1 MSSALPG
8 NGQEQYNKELLCK
21 DCKHSRAD
29 WLARLIKASRQF
41 SCTLPESWIPPD
53 YDPVI
58 GLTKEGYF
66 QSAVTMRSPWNKTCG
81 AAATK
86 WLPRKKKHLFLMLR
100 KVHFMSD
107 SRTVT
112 STQARK
118 SLLRAFRAKRP
129 LFLWGPPGI
138 GKSELVEGITEELGG
153 LMIDLRLGQME
164 PTDIRGIPFYN
175 KELGKMDWAPPIEL
189 PDEEMAKDYPIV
201 VLFLDE
207 LNSAAPSVQAAAYQ
221 LILNRRIGKYRLP
234 KNVVLVAAGN
244 RESDK
249 GVTYR
254 MPTPLANRF
263 IHQEMKVDF
272 ASYQTW
278 AVQNNIH
285 KDVVG
290 YLSFAKQD
298 LYDFDSKSSSRAF
311 ATPRTWTFVS
321 ELLDEDDGDADTLT
335 NLIAGTVGEGLAV
348 KFMAHRKISARLPNP
363 EDILSGK
370 VTTLDVKEVSAMYS
384 LVISMCY
391 ELKDA
396 VARKIPDKEFH
407 AMSDN
412 FLGYMMK
419 NFETELTVM
428 GARIALTT
436 YNLPFQPTKLK
447 NFDEFHQRFGKYILQ
462 ASA

>member
-1 MSSALPG
+1 
-8 NGQEQYNKELLCK
+8 
-21 DCKHSRAD
+21 
-29 WLARLIKASRQF
+29 
-41 SCTLPESWIPPD
+41 
-53 YDPVI
+53 
-58 GLTKEGYF
+58 
-66 QSAVTMRSPWNKTCG
+66 
-81 AAATK
+81 
-86 WLPRKKKHLFLMLR
+86 
-100 KVHFMSD
+100 MSD

-112 STQARK
+112 AAQARK
-118 SLLRAFRAKRP
+118 SLLEAFRVKRP

-138 GKSELVEGITEELGG
+138 GKSELVEGITNELGG

-175 KELGKMDWAPPIEL
+175 KDTGTMEYAAPGDL
-189 PDEEMAKDYPIV
+189 PDEATASQYPIV

-207 LNSAAPSVQAAAYQ
+207 MNSAPASVQSAAYQ
-221 LILNRRIGKYRLP
+221 LILNRRVGKYKLP
-234 KNVVLVAAGN
+234 DNVVMVAAGN

-272 ASYQTW
+272 PSWQEW

-298 LYDFDSKSSSRAF
+298 LYDFDAKSASRAF
-311 ATPRTWTFVS
+311 ATPRSWSFVS
-321 ELLDEDDGDADTLT
+321 QLLSDGVDDETMT
-335 NLIAGTVGEGLAV
+335 NLVAGTVGEGLAV
-348 KFMAHRKISARLPNP
+348 KFMAHRKIAGRMPKP
-363 EDILSGK
+363 EDILNGK
-370 VTTLDVKEVSAMYS
+370 VTDLNVKEVSAMYS

-391 ELKDA
+391 ELKGA
-396 VARKIPDKEFH
+396 VEQKVDSKKFH
-407 AMSDN
+407 EMADN
-412 FLGYMMK
+412 FFSYMMK
-419 NFETELTVM
+419 NFETELVVM

-447 NFDEFHQRFGKYILQ
+447 NFDQFHDKYGKYILQ

>member
-1 MSSALPG
+1 
-8 NGQEQYNKELLCK
+8 
-21 DCKHSRAD
+21 
-29 WLARLIKASRQF
+29 
-41 SCTLPESWIPPD
+41 
-53 YDPVI
+53 
-58 GLTKEGYF
+58 
-66 QSAVTMRSPWNKTCG
+66 
-81 AAATK
+81 
-86 WLPRKKKHLFLMLR
+86 
-100 KVHFMSD
+100 MSD
-107 SRTVT
+107 TRTVT
-112 STQARK
+112 AVQARK
-118 SLLRAFRAKRP
+118 SLLKAFKVKRP

-138 GKSELVEGITEELGG
+138 GKSELVENITRDLGG
-153 LMIDLRLGQME
+153 YMIDLRLGQME

-175 KELGKMDWAPPIEL
+175 KDSGKMDWAPPVEL
-189 PDEEMAKDYPIV
+189 PDDELASQYPVV

-207 LNSAAPSVQAAAYQ
+207 LNSAAPSVQSAAYQ

-234 KNVVLVAAGN
+234 DNVVMVAAGN

-272 ASYQTW
+272 ASWQEW
-278 AVQNNIH
+278 AVLNKIH

-298 LYDFDSKSSSRAF
+298 LYDFDAKSASRAF
-311 ATPRTWTFVS
+311 ATPRSWSFVS
-321 ELLDEDDGDADTLT
+321 ELLDDECDNDTLT

-348 KFMAHRKISARLPNP
+348 KFMAHRKVASKMPNP
-363 EDILSGK
+363 LDILKGK
-370 VTTLDVKEVSAMYS
+370 VKDLNVKEVSAMYS

-391 ELKDA
+391 ELKAA
-396 VARKIPDKEFH
+396 VENKTADKEFH
-407 AMSDN
+407 DMADH

-419 NFETELTVM
+419 NFETELTVR

-436 YNLPFQPTKLK
+436 YDLPFLPTKLK

>member
-1 MSSALPG
+1 
-8 NGQEQYNKELLCK
+8 
-21 DCKHSRAD
+21 
-29 WLARLIKASRQF
+29 
-41 SCTLPESWIPPD
+41 
-53 YDPVI
+53 
-58 GLTKEGYF
+58 
-66 QSAVTMRSPWNKTCG
+66 
-81 AAATK
+81 
-86 WLPRKKKHLFLMLR
+86 
-100 KVHFMSD
+100 MSD

-112 STQARK
+112 SAQARK
-118 SLLRAFRAKRP
+118 SLLKAFSVKRP

-138 GKSELVEGITEELGG
+138 GKSELVEGITRDLNG

-175 KELGKMDWAPPIEL
+175 KDNGKMDWAPPVEL
-189 PDEEMAKDYPIV
+189 PDAETAAQYPIV

-207 LNSAAPSVQAAAYQ
+207 LNSAAPSVQSAAYQ
-221 LILNRRIGKYRLP
+221 LILNRRIGKYVLP
-234 KNVVLVAAGN
+234 DNVVMVAAGN

-272 ASYQTW
+272 TSWQTW
-278 AVQNNIH
+278 AVENKIH

-298 LYDFDSKSSSRAF
+298 LYDFDAKSASRAF
-311 ATPRTWTFVS
+311 ATPRSWSFVS
-321 ELLDEDDGDADTLT
+321 ELLKDDTTEDDTIM

-348 KFMAHRKISARLPNP
+348 KFMAHRKIASRMPNP
-363 EDILSGK
+363 VDILKGK
-370 VTTLDVKEVSAMYS
+370 VTDLQVKEVSAMYS

-391 ELKDA
+391 ELKAA
-396 VARKIPDKEFH
+396 VENKTADKEFH
-407 AMSDN
+407 EMADN

-436 YNLPFQPTKLK
+436 YDLPFLPTKLK
-447 NFDEFHQRFGKYILQ
+447 NFDEFHQKYGKYILQ
-462 ASA
+462 ARA

>member
-1 MSSALPG
+1 
-8 NGQEQYNKELLCK
+8 
-21 DCKHSRAD
+21 
-29 WLARLIKASRQF
+29 
-41 SCTLPESWIPPD
+41 
-53 YDPVI
+53 
-58 GLTKEGYF
+58 
-66 QSAVTMRSPWNKTCG
+66 
-81 AAATK
+81 
-86 WLPRKKKHLFLMLR
+86 
-100 KVHFMSD
+100 MSD
-107 SRTVT
+107 TRTVT
-112 STQARK
+112 SAQARK
-118 SLLRAFRAKRP
+118 SLLKAFRVQRP

-138 GKSELVEGITEELGG
+138 GKSELVENITAELGG

-175 KELGKMDWAPPIEL
+175 KDIGKMDWAPPVEL
-189 PDEEMAKDYPIV
+189 PDEETAKDYPIV

-207 LNSAAPSVQAAAYQ
+207 LNSAAPSVQSAAYQ

-234 KNVVLVAAGN
+234 KNVVMVAAGN

-263 IHQEMKVDF
+263 LHQEMKVDF
-272 ASYQTW
+272 ASWQEW
-278 AVQNNIH
+278 AVTHKVH

-298 LYDFDSKSSSRAF
+298 LYDFDAKSSSRAF
-311 ATPRTWTFVS
+311 ATPRTWSFVS
-321 ELLDEDDGDADTLT
+321 ELLEEDDSDDNTLT

-348 KFMAHRKISARLPNP
+348 KFMAHRKIAGRMPQP

-391 ELKDA
+391 ELKAA
-396 VARKIPDKEFH
+396 VENKVESKKFH
-407 AMSDN
+407 EMADN

-436 YNLPFQPTKLK
+436 YDLPFLPTKLK